1 MMVVMGMNASKSPTE
16 AERFRR
22 RWAAAEANVPKFA
35 DHLPRSPNDAF
46 AAVEDMWEFARKL
59 NPALEDGD
67 GDLEEHLRVHD
78 FLLARKNER
87 ARSGKRV
94 RNARKAP

>member
-1 MMVVMGMNASKSPTE
+1 MVVMGMNASKSPTE
-16 AERFRR
+16 AERFRQ
-22 RWAAAEANVPKFA
+22 RWATAEANVPKFA

-59 NPALEDGD
+59 NPALENGD

-87 ARSGKRV
+87 ARSRE
-94 RNARKAP
+94 RARKAP

>member
-1 MMVVMGMNASKSPTE
+1 M
-16 AERFRR
+16 
-22 RWAAAEANVPKFA
+22 PKFA

-78 FLLARKNER
+78 FLVARRNER
-87 ARSGKRV
+87 APRDKSARSAG
-94 RNARKAP
+94 AEP